1 VAGSHQLD
9 QAEQT
14 AHVRSKHIGL
24 TMALI
29 GVLIAC
35 CSALVGSQRNEV
47 TRMMI
52 EQTQAHSD
60 FSSASTKFRVVMLEL
75 EKRRAAL
82 PAEAGNPVQVPGLK
96 RFLRLYV
103 DYNQER
109 ALAKT
114 WADSYQP
121 LITAHFNAAESYE
134 RAQLIAEI
142 GIMIASLAVLLSN
155 RPAGLIS
162 IALAVICVAMLANT
176 FVKTRSAVSRTSDT
190 VQQAEH
196 AYQELR
202 KTHLAADEDEQT
214 IEQLDPG
221 AKIRAE
227 IKGEDP

>member
-1 VAGSHQLD
+1 
-9 QAEQT
+9 
-14 AHVRSKHIGL
+14 
-24 TMALI
+24 MALI
-29 GVLIAC
+29 SVLIAL
-35 CSALVGSQRNEV
+35 CSTMVGSQSNEL
-47 TRMMI
+47 TRTMI
-52 EQTQAHSD
+52 EQTQANSD

-82 PAEAGNPVQVPGLK
+82 PAEAANPVQILGLK

-155 RPAGLIS
+155 RSAWLIS
-162 IALAVICVAMLANT
+162 IAFAVVCVAMLAST
-176 FVKTRSAVSRTSDT
+176 FVKTRSAVSKTGDT

-214 IEQLDPG
+214 VEQLDPG